1 MLHILFLDSARSTT
15 WKISKSL
22 EEDSSIDCTA
32 PRRTSKMK
40 RVDDYLED
48 TQEALV
54 GPPFKIYVRMTS

>member
-1 MLHILFLDSARSTT
+1 MLHILFLDSAISTT
-15 WKISKSL
+15 WKLSKSL
-22 EEDSSIDCTA
+22 EEDSSIDCTT

-40 RVDDYLED
+40 RVYYYLED